1 MKKRQGITE
10 ATKQDERR
18 RLLTDRTFRG
28 HFSLSL
34 PARTDFQEFC
44 ENLDENLRINCGRH
58 HQKQTVVEGGTGSGV
73 GDKNLS
79 EMSKALL
86 WTEFQDYGVQESIF
100 FHDLDLNEIEVS
112 YWLSEEEIAQKKE
125 RRLQEKERL
134 EESRALGD

>member
-34 PARTDFQEFC
+34 PTRTDFQEFC
-44 ENLDENLRINCGRH
+44 ENLDKSLRINCGRH
-58 HQKQTVVEGGTGSGV
+58 HQKQTETVVEGGSEDERGV
-73 GDKNLS
+73 GDKNRR
-79 EMSKALL
+79 EMGKALL

-100 FHDLDLNEIEVS
+100 FHDLDLNELEVS
-112 YWLSEEEIAQKKE
+112 YWLSEEEIAQKKQW
-125 RRLQEKERL
+125 LQE
-134 EESRALGD
+134 